1 MDRKDERFWV
11 NVKTGEVVECN
22 YHYDCAVIV
31 SMINEQGK
39 MNFFRDGWCR
49 LGVYSQGERKIGIV
63 EAYNKKNLKKAIEY
77 LLSRSRINTMV
88 TETHEGNEYEMKI
101 FENPIFKENVDGI

>member
-1 MDRKDERFWV
+1 MDTQDTRIWY
-11 NVKTGEVVECN
+11 NTKTGEVVDCK